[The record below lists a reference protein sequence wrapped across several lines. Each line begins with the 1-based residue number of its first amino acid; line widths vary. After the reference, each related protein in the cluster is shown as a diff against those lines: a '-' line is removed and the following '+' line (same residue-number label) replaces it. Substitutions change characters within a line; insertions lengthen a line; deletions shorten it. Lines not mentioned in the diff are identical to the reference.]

1 MYSPLLRRAFPSV
14 FIGFLN
20 QPQLGISSQD
30 LARAP
35 NSVKYFRF
43 GHRLVVNMTE
53 IQRILVTFDKDQ
65 IEIIR
70 SLKGFGTEDAD
81 IVRSIVMAYLS
92 EHNYIK
98 QASIDR
104 DRVTEESDRKYKLDR
119 ARGNY

>member
-1 MYSPLLRRAFPSV
+1 V
-14 FIGFLN
+14 IN
-20 QPQLGISSQD
+20 
-30 LARAP
+30 
-35 NSVKYFRF
+35 V
-43 GHRLVVNMTE
+43 TE
-53 IQRILVTFDKDQ
+53 VQRIVVTFDRDQ

-70 SLKGFGTEDAD
+70 SLKGLGTEDAE

-104 DRVTEESDRKYKLDR
+104 DREMDESDRKYKLAR